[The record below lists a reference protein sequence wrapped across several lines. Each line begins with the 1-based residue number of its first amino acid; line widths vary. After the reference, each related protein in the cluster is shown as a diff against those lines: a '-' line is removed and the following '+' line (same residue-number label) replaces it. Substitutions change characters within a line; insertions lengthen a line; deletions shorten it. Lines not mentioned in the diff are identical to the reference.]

1 MSSRLKD
8 KQLMNCGS
16 IFSSFQ
22 HKAKWDFR
30 IILMQINHNYQMVHF
45 SLFDI
50 FFLPFILFMTELS
63 NTAAI
68 SQNPTSLRDGH
79 NFYRSLIKTEK
90 KKYVMIQ
97 SMFCWNKRL
106 SESLTNTA
114 RQEKHWA
121 RSGCSSQCAGG
132 SEGKIYY
139 TVCSHCWLL
148 PISFLPR
155 SGGE

>member
-1 MSSRLKD
+1 
-8 KQLMNCGS
+8 
-16 IFSSFQ
+16 
-22 HKAKWDFR
+22 
-30 IILMQINHNYQMVHF
+30 MVHF

-97 SMFCWNKRL
+97 SMFC
-106 SESLTNTA
+106 
-114 RQEKHWA
+114 
-121 RSGCSSQCAGG
+121 
-132 SEGKIYY
+132 
-139 TVCSHCWLL
+139 
-148 PISFLPR
+148 
-155 SGGE
+155 